1 MGEGVDELNDAPA
14 RQRRLASWS
23 RRRRIALG
31 AALVVLVA
39 LIGLW
44 VERKPIASRV
54 IDGELARRG
63 VVARYDVRDLGF
75 GRQRLTNVVIG
86 DPRDPDLVADWLE
99 TRTRIGFGGASL
111 AAVRAGHV
119 RLRGRMIDGRL
130 SLGEIDKLIPPSS
143 GKAFA
148 LPALDVDIADAR
160 MRLETPLGVA
170 GLRIAGRGR
179 LDGGFAGTAAVV
191 SDRLA
196 QGDCGADGLRAALRV
211 AVTAG
216 APRLRGPVQ
225 VAAGRCAGVDVRRGG
240 ADIDVVLTPALDG
253 WRGSA
258 RLASGPVRGAGARV
272 AGLRGDVTFDGAA
285 QATGGTAD
293 LTASNVAIAGASAGT
308 LGMAGRYRIGAAQ
321 AFTGTVRVADAR
333 IAADRLPSIGATTG
347 AGTPAAPLIAAVSQ
361 AVRGAA
367 NGFRGSAALAV
378 RQSGGAGQARI
389 TAASLQSVSGAR
401 LRIAGGTGLT
411 FGWPGTRLRIDTRLA
426 MAGGGLPDAQVALA
440 QARAGAPITGRATI
454 APYAAGGARLALAPV
469 VFTAT
474 PGGAT
479 RIATRVALSGPL
491 GDGRVDG
498 LALPVDLRWNGR
510 ETLVANPVCTPVAI
524 QRLAVAGLVLDPL
537 RTTLCPIAGAMVTLA
552 DGRLAGGARLP
563 AVRLAGRLGQT
574 PLTVAASGA
583 QLRLGDGG
591 FVLDSVAARL
601 GSPERITRI
610 DLAQLTGRIAGGGV
624 TGTFGGGA
632 GQIANV
638 PLLLGAAAGDWS
650 LRGGALRLTATM
662 TVDDA
667 APDPRFK
674 TLAARDVTLDLVNG
688 AIATRGTLYEP
699 TKNVKV
705 ADVAIGHTL
714 ASGRGTADLTV
725 PGIAFTK
732 DFQPELLTRLT
743 FGVVADVRGS
753 VTGDGHIAWSPDG
766 VGSTGTFA
774 TKDTDLAAA
783 FGPVTGISTTL
794 RFTDLLGLA
803 SAPAQVATIKT
814 VNPGIAVTDG
824 TIVYQLLPDLRVR
837 IDSGRWP
844 FAGGTMTL
852 LPTTLDFTE
861 AAARRMTF
869 RIDGA
874 AADQFLEQFD
884 FKNLSATGVFDG
896 ELPMIFDVQGGRIE
910 GGRLAV
916 RQGGGS
922 LAYVGDLS
930 QKDLG
935 LWGNIAFQALKSLR
949 YRNLTIG
956 MNGPLAGEM
965 VTEVRFAGV
974 TQGQGAKSNF
984 LVRRLQRLP
993 FVFNIR
999 IKAPFRGLL
1008 DSAQSFYD
1016 PSRLIQRNLPALL
1029 ERQQQQQRQSAPIQP
1044 PASGIV
1050 P

>member
-1 MGEGVDELNDAPA
+1 MGEGADELNETPA
-14 RQRRLASWS
+14 RRRRFASWS
-23 RRRRIALG
+23 RRRRIAL
-31 AALVVLVA
+31 AIALVVLAA

-44 VERKPIASRV
+44 LERKPIASRV
-54 IDGELARRG
+54 ISAELAKRG
-63 VVARYDVRDLGF
+63 VVARYDVHDLGF

-86 DPRDPDLVADWLE
+86 DPADPDLVADWLE
-99 TRTRIGFGGASL
+99 TRTRIGLDGASL
-111 AAVRAGHV
+111 VGVRAGHV
-119 RLRGRMIDGRL
+119 RLRGRIVDGRL

-148 LPALDVDIADAR
+148 LPALDVDVADAR

-179 LDGGFAGTAAVV
+179 LDGGFVGTVAVV

-196 QGDCGADGLRAALRV
+196 QGACRVEGARAALDV
-211 AVTAG
+211 AVNAG
-216 APRLRGPVQ
+216 APRLTGPVRI
-225 VAAGRCAGVDVRRGG
+225 AAGRCAGIEARTVG
-240 ADIDVVLTPALDG
+240 ADLDLRLTPALDG
-253 WRGSA
+253 WRGSV
-258 RLASGPVRGAGARV
+258 RLASGPVRGAGARAAAV
-272 AGLRGDVTFDGAA
+272 RGDIGLEGGARGTAGSVDLAASDAGL
-285 QATGGTAD
+285 
-293 LTASNVAIAGASAGT
+293 AGASAAT
-308 LGMAGRYRIGAAQ
+308 VAVEGRYRIDAAQ
-321 AFTGTVRVADAR
+321 RFAGTVRVAGGR
-333 IAADRLPSIGATTG
+333 IPAQWVPAIATA
-347 AGTPAAPLIAAVSQ
+347 AGTPVAPLVAALSQ

-367 NGFRGSAALAV
+367 QRFDATADLAAQQAGGKGQV
-378 RQSGGAGQARI
+378 RV
-389 TAASLQSVSGAR
+389 TTASLRAASGAR
-401 LRIAGGTGLT
+401 VRLAGGTGLA
-411 FGWPGTRLRIDTRLA
+411 FGWPGGGLRIDTRLA
-426 MAGGGLPDAQVALA
+426 MAGGGLPDAQVTLA
-440 QARAGAPITGRATI
+440 QARAGGAITGRATV

-469 VFTAT
+469 TFSAT

-479 RIATRVALSGPL
+479 RIATRIALSGPL
-491 GDGRVDG
+491 GDGRIDG

-510 ETLVANPVCTPVAI
+510 GTLVANPACTPVAI

-537 RTTLCPIAGAMVTLA
+537 RTTLCPIAGAMVTLEN
-552 DGRLAGGARLP
+552 GRLAGGARLP
-563 AVRLAGRLGQT
+563 AAALAGRLGQT
-574 PLTVAASGA
+574 PLTLAASGA
-583 QLRLGDGG
+583 QLRLGDSG
-591 FVLDSVAARL
+591 FVLDGVAARL
-601 GSPERITRI
+601 GSPERVTRI
-610 DLAQLTGRIAGGGV
+610 ELAHLTGRIADGGV
-624 TGTFGGGA
+624 AGTFDGGA

-650 LRGGALRLTATM
+650 LRGGALRLAATM

-667 APDPRFK
+667 APDPRFR
-674 TLAARDVTLDLVNG
+674 TLAARDVTLDLVG
-688 AIATRGTLYEP
+688 GVIAARGTLFEP

-705 ADVAIGHTL
+705 ADVVIGHTL
-714 ASGRGTADLTV
+714 ASGRGTADLAV
-725 PGIAFTK
+725 PGITFTK
-732 DFQPELLTRLT
+732 QFQPDLLTRLT

-753 VTGDGHIAWSPDG
+753 VTGAGHIAWSPEG
-766 VGSTGTFA
+766 VTSTGRFA
-774 TKDTDLAAA
+774 TRDTDLAAA

-794 RFTDLLGLA
+794 TFTDLLGLA

-824 TIVYQLLPDLRVR
+824 TIVYQLLPDMRVK
-837 IDSGRWP
+837 IDSGHWP

-861 AAARRMTF
+861 SAARRMTF

-884 FKNLSATGVFDG
+884 FKNLTATGVFDG

-916 RQGGGS
+916 REGGGS

-1029 ERQQQQQRQSAPIQP
+1029 ERQQQQRQQQVAPIQP
-1044 PASGIV
+1044 PASG
-1050 P
+1050 PMP